1 MAEKLDIA
9 CPSCAKRMQVPAELV
24 GKVIRC
30 KSCSQTFA
38 VTDPKAGPPKPP
50 AAKAAPSL
58 AKPAPAKPAPAHAA
72 PPKAKQAPPKNPD
85 DAPFKIKDDA
95 PPIPV
100 AKDEP
105 AKIVRPFDIDEDE
118 NENPYGVEKDDLDV
132 PRCPFCAA
140 ELDPPDT
147 KVCLECGYN
156 LLERKRHASKKVYE
170 TTAGDYFMHWL
181 PAIAWIVALLVL
193 FTLAI
198 VSTFYMSDWL
208 TGSFLEKDDKNP
220 VTLKAEFYL
229 PPFAFNLCTWVC
241 TAFIASIGVKFVF
254 RRLILNWKPAE
265 VVKKK

>member
-9 CPSCAKRMQVPAELV
+9 CPSCGKGMKVPAEVV

-30 KSCSQTFA
+30 KACGHTFA
-38 VTDPKAGPPKPP
+38 VTDPAAKPRP
-50 AAKAAPSL
+50 AVAKPVPAKAAPVR
-58 AKPAPAKPAPAHAA
+58 AKPVTPAAGAQDGPIKF
-72 PPKAKQAPPKNPD
+72 QD
-85 DAPFKIKDDA
+85 DAPAVPVPPGSPGA
-95 PPIPV
+95 P
-100 AKDEP
+100 
-105 AKIVRPFDIDEDE
+105 KIVRPFDMVEEE
-118 NENPYGVEKDDLDV
+118 NENPYGVTKDDLDV

-170 TTAGDYFMHWL
+170 TTVGDYFMHWL
-181 PAIAWIVALLVL
+181 PAIAWIVVLLSL

-198 VSTFYMSDWL
+198 VSTLKMGSWL

-220 VTLKAEFYL
+220 VTLEPEFYL

-241 TAFIASIGVKFVF
+241 TFFIFSLGIKFIY
-254 RRLILNWKPAE
+254 RRLILNWRPTE
-265 VVKKK
+265 VVKKT

>member
-9 CPSCAKRMQVPAELV
+9 CPSCGKLMKVPAEVV

-30 KSCSQTFA
+30 KGCAHTFA
-38 VTDPKAGPPKPP
+38 VADPAAAPKPP
-50 AAKAAPSL
+50 VAKPAVAKAAPVK
-58 AKPAPAKPAPAHAA
+58 AKAAPPAADQSAPLKFQDDPPAPAATPAE
-72 PPKAKQAPPKNPD
+72 KK
-85 DAPFKIKDDA
+85 
-95 PPIPV
+95 V
-100 AKDEP
+100 A
-105 AKIVRPFDIDEDE
+105 RPFDIDEDE
-118 NENPYGVEKDDLDV
+118 NDNPYGVEKDDLDV
-132 PRCPFCAA
+132 PRCPFCAT

-181 PAIAWIVALLVL
+181 PAIAWIVALLML

-198 VSTFYMSDWL
+198 VSTFQMGSWL

-220 VTLKAEFYL
+220 VTLQPEFYL

-241 TAFIASIGVKFVF
+241 TCFVASIGLKFVYK
-254 RRLILNWKPAE
+254 RLILNWKPAE
-265 VVKKK
+265 VVKKT

>member
-9 CPSCAKRMQVPAELV
+9 CPSCGKLMKVPAEVV

-30 KSCSQTFA
+30 KGCAHTFA
-38 VTDPKAGPPKPP
+38 VADPAAAPKPP
-50 AAKAAPSL
+50 VARPAAAKAAPVK
-58 AKPAPAKPAPAHAA
+58 AKPAPPADDPSAPLKFQDDPPAPAG
-72 PPKAKQAPPKNPD
+72 PPAEKK
-85 DAPFKIKDDA
+85 
-95 PPIPV
+95 V
-100 AKDEP
+100 A
-105 AKIVRPFDIDEDE
+105 RPFDIDEDE
-118 NENPYGVEKDDLDV
+118 NDNPYGVTKDDLDV
-132 PRCPFCAA
+132 PRCPFCAT

-181 PAIAWIVALLVL
+181 PAIAWIVALLLL

-198 VSTFYMSDWL
+198 VSTFQMGSWL

-220 VTLKAEFYL
+220 VTLQPEFYL

-241 TAFIASIGVKFVF
+241 TCFVASIGLKFVYK
-254 RRLILNWKPAE
+254 RLILNWKPAE
-265 VVKKK
+265 VVKKT

>member
-9 CPSCAKRMQVPAELV
+9 CPSCGKLMKVPAEVV

-30 KSCSQTFA
+30 KGCSHTFA
-38 VTDPKAGPPKPP
+38 VADPAAAPKPP
-50 AAKAAPSL
+50 TAKPPVAKAAPAPARPAPAKAAPAK
-58 AKPAPAKPAPAHAA
+58 AKPAPPVAG
-72 PPKAKQAPPKNPD
+72 
-85 DAPFKIKDDA
+85 DAPLRMIDDA
-95 PPIPV
+95 PPIP
-100 AKDEP
+100 AQEP
-105 AKIVRPFDIDEDE
+105 VKIVRPFDIDEDE

-181 PAIAWIVALLVL
+181 PAIVWIVALLLL

-198 VSTFYMSDWL
+198 VSTLKMGDWL
-208 TGSFLEKDDKNP
+208 TGSFLEKDDKNE
-220 VTLKAEFYL
+220 VTLKAQFYL

-241 TAFIASIGVKFVF
+241 TCFIASIGLKFIYK
-254 RRLILNWKPAE
+254 RLILNWKPAE
-265 VVKKK
+265 VVKKT